1 MDWQNPHFNFQ
12 VPVRKKVHKEV
23 SRLCSFSTFCFIT
36 WVCDSRVERL
46 TLSYIPDH
54 RFLVRHES
62 HRLSRSS
69 TLLRFGKGRGGFP
82 KRHINHIS
90 KWSRSY
96 LFTPFSPSLKSQS
109 RRCSLFLCAA
119 SPSQVSPSKVP
130 SCVLHSKPLKD
141 LFDIEQG
148 GIISFPLKTR
158 DAVI

>member
-36 WVCDSRVERL
+36 WVCDSRVERR

-69 TLLRFGKGRGGFP
+69 TQLRFGGGRRGFP

-109 RRCSLFLCAA
+109 RRCSLFSVLLHLHRSVHQKFHPVFSTVSLLRTYLTLSREA
-119 SPSQVSPSKVP
+119 SS
-130 SCVLHSKPLKD
+130 HS
-141 LFDIEQG
+141 
-148 GIISFPLKTR
+148 R
-158 DAVI
+158 